1 MRVLQCSG
9 RLLRHAAW
17 LALVAVPLGAQTP
30 GRVPLGE
37 VRHVQGQ
44 VRHPGRDGTPVPLP
58 RQLVVLHRVGQDRA
72 GPLDSVRTD
81 ASGTYRFR
89 YQTTGAPDAVYF
101 ASSMY
106 AGIAYFTSP
115 FQSGDVQGADAD
127 IMVFDTT
134 STGIALTLE
143 GRHLVIGAPQANGVR
158 EVAEV
163 FDLGNDSTRTL
174 IARDS
179 LSPLWTTALP
189 PDAMSPAVEGGDVAA
204 GAVSFSGGR
213 VNLFAPV
220 SPGVRQL
227 AVAYGLPAKAFPLSI
242 GMDRPVSVLEVLLEE
257 PSATPVLD
265 GLKQQASVNTQG
277 RNFKRYLAQNVPAGA
292 VLRVD
297 VSAVSSS
304 SRTRFLAGMA
314 LAMALLMLGALT
326 IALRRRRGAAP
337 PPPAPVVAPAVAPAT
352 AGPRPDTDQLLYEL
366 AQLDAAF
373 EREPAPSAER
383 AAAHAAARA
392 ALKARIADALAAEPS
407 AP

>member
-1 MRVLQCSG
+1 MRVLQCFA
-9 RLLRHAAW
+9 RRVRQAAW
-17 LALVAVPLGAQTP
+17 LGLSAVPLGAQTT

-44 VRHPGRDGTPVPLP
+44 VRRPSRDGAPVPLA
-58 RQLVVLHRVGQDRA
+58 RQLVVLHRVGQDHA
-72 GPLDSVRTD
+72 GPLDSARTD
-81 ASGTYRFR
+81 ASGTYRFT

-115 FQSGDVQGADAD
+115 FQTADVQGADAD

-134 STGIALTLE
+134 STGITLTLE
-143 GRHLVIGAPQANGVR
+143 GRHVVIGAPQANGVR

-179 LSPLWTTALP
+179 LSPLWTAHLP
-189 PDAMSPAVEGGDVAA
+189 PGAISPAVEGGDVAA
-204 GAVSFSGGR
+204 GAVSFTSGQ

-227 AVAYGLPAKAFPLSI
+227 AIAFGMPAKAFPLSI
-242 GMDRPVSVLEVLLEE
+242 GMERPVSVLEVLVEE
-257 PSATPVLD
+257 PSATPELE

-277 RNFKRYLAQNVPAGA
+277 RNFKRYLLQNVPAGA
-292 VLRVD
+292 VLRVN
-297 VSAVSSS
+297 VSAVSSA
-304 SRTRFLAGMA
+304 SRNRFLAAVA
-314 LAMALLMLGALT
+314 LTMALLMLGALT
-326 IALRRRRGAAP
+326 IALRRRGARRP
-337 PPPAPVVAPAVAPAT
+337 RPAPVDVPLRSARP
-352 AGPRPDTDQLLYEL
+352 GPHTDQLLYEL
-366 AQLDAAF
+366 AQLDAGF
-373 EREPAPSAER
+373 ERERSPGVER
-383 AAAHAAARA
+383 VATHAAARD
-392 ALKARIADALAAEPS
+392 ALKARIAAALAAEPP